1 MLCGAR
7 ALRDYGRK
15 DENIKE
21 ISTLLCA
28 KELEAAEAVKHLKAE
43 QESLKG
49 KCAAL
54 RQKLLSVQAGE
65 VPVEDGIAAVFDPDL
80 EGSGPRE
87 LMNLLL
93 DRGATVCAVFAGTDE
108 DGYRYVIGSRT
119 KDVRPLSRVLNE
131 AFSGRGGGKPGMVQ
145 GTLCGC
151 EEEIRGKL
159 LL

>member
-1 MLCGAR
+1 MCR
-7 ALRDYGRK
+7 PP
-15 DENIKE
+15 
-21 ISTLLCA
+21 
-28 KELEAAEAVKHLKAE
+28 AEA
-43 QESLKG
+43 
-49 KCAAL
+49 
-54 RQKLLSVQAGE
+54 SVGAGGE

-93 DRGATVCAVFAGTDE
+93 DRGATVCAIFAGTDE